1 MAPHL
6 MWVNLIIVSPHTM
19 NHRGKNM
26 RIFRYLRLGI
36 GRFGLGIGAVIGII
50 LALVV
55 VLNWL
60 FGIPVAQAVSCGRLG
75 VYSSRRLSRF
85 LGPWLAHMNGIVAVT
100 LLSSWTTG
108 TRAPGII
115 WQYLRGN
122 SQIFLLSQTL

>member
-60 FGIPVAQAVSCGRLG
+60 FGIPVAQAVTAVGSVSTAVG
-75 VYSSRRLSRF
+75 VFLAFLALRSTHEWNRRSYTAEF
-85 LGPWLAHMNGIVAVT
+85 LDDWNESA
-100 LLSSWTTG
+100 
-108 TRAPGII
+108 RII